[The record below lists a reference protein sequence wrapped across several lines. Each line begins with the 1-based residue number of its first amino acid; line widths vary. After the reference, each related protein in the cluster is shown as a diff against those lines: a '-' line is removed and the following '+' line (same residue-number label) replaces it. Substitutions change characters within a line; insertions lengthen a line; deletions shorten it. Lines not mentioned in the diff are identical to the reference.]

1 MAKRAREK
9 TVSVDGLY
17 NDDAV
22 FRKEQYVEHAKRYA
36 DSKNIGYN
44 GMNKEVFLT
53 HFAMLVIGI
62 VTGYAIY
69 NYL

>member
-1 MAKRAREK
+1 VAKRAREK

-44 GMNKEVFLT
+44 GMNIKFHKTFILIL
-53 HFAMLVIGI
+53 HKK
-62 VTGYAIY
+62 
-69 NYL
+69 N

>member
-1 MAKRAREK
+1 
-9 TVSVDGLY
+9 VDGVH

-22 FRKEQYVEHAKRYA
+22 FRKEQYVEYAKWYA
-36 DSKNIGYN
+36 YSKNIRYN

-53 HFAMLVIGI
+53 HFTMLVIGI
-62 VTGYAIY
+62 VTGYMIY